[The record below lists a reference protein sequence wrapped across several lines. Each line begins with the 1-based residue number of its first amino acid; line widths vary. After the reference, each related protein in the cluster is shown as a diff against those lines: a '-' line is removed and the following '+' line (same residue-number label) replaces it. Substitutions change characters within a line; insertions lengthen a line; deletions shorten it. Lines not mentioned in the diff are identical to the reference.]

1 MRQLG
6 LTAAVLALALTA
18 CQQQGN
24 DNIAIDESNTAN
36 AEIETLPPDETVS
49 NDENVSAAG
58 MNGVEPP
65 TTLAIPAAFHGRW
78 GLVPAD
84 CTSTK
89 GDAKGLI
96 TIGDKTIEFYE
107 SKGTLTKVTLNAP
120 ENFTGTFAFT
130 GEGQSWTNSQN
141 LKLTGSSNTLVRSE
155 TDVSQSYSYKRCR

>member
-1 MRQLG
+1 MKPICSVVL
-6 LTAAVLALALTA
+6 LALALTA
-18 CQQQGN
+18 CQQPSD

-36 AEIETLPPDETVS
+36 ADFETLPPDETMTNV
-49 NDENVSAAG
+49 ENEVGNNSAEAQL
-58 MNGVEPP
+58 P
-65 TTLAIPAAFHGRW
+65 TTLLIPAAFHGRW
-78 GLVPAD
+78 GMVPAD

-96 TIGDKTIEFYE
+96 SIDPTSIKFFE

-141 LKLTGSSNTLVRSE
+141 LKLTGSSNTLIRSE
-155 TDVSQSYSYKRCR
+155 TDVAQSYSYKRCA